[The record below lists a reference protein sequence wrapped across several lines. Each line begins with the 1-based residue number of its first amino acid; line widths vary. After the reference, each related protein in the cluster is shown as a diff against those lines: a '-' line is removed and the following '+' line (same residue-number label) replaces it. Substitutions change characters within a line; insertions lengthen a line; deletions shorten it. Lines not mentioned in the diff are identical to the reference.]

1 MDVETIPVGEIGLV
15 EERNKVETSKNME
28 FENENKQL
36 IQNIEYDECNEWTT
50 KKDSII
56 FREKNKKID
65 SLKDRGKQEMAKQA
79 VKGTWKIVKGDL
91 STQRLDRAGMYVQYE
106 GL

>member
-1 MDVETIPVGEIGLV
+1 MDLETIPVGEIGSV

-36 IQNIEYDECNEWTT
+36 IHNTEYDECNEWTHE
-50 KKDSII
+50 KDSSI

-65 SLKDRGKQEMAKQA
+65 SLKDGGKQEMAKQE
-79 VKGTWKIVKGDL
+79 VKGTGKIVKGDL
-91 STQRLDRAGMYVQYE
+91 STQRVDRVCMSVLSKGV
-106 GL
+106 